1 MKKVLLLMVF
11 ASSVVY
17 AESRVLAPVSD
28 NSSYPAGSRSG
39 RGKPSANAMFEV
51 FGRLEQMQQEIQQLR
66 GQVEQQSHLIA
77 KLKRRQSN
85 IYSDLDMRLQELTG
99 GSDLEGSELS
109 LNNKNP
115 RVGARNSMGAV
126 KPASGMV
133 TQPKLQQN
141 IVRDGRSS
149 AAEKKKNVPAKSQ
162 KQQYL
167 AAYETLRNG
176 QNVHSISAFE
186 SLINEFPR
194 GEYAAKS
201 QYWLGEAYKANR
213 DLRSA
218 KKAFIKV
225 VTDYSGSTK
234 VPDALLKLGYIE
246 LEQKN
251 TVKAK
256 SYLSKISKNYSGTTA
271 AYLAKKKL
279 MQMGVVNP

>member
-1 MKKVLLLMVF
+1 MLF
-11 ASSVVY
+11 TSSVVY

-28 NSSYPAGSRSG
+28 NSSYPAGSRSN
-39 RGKPSANAMFEV
+39 RTKPSANAMFEV

-66 GQVEQQSHLIA
+66 GQVEEQSHLIV

-85 IYSDLDMRLQELTG
+85 IYSDLDLRLQELSG
-99 GSDLEGSELS
+99 EGVVDRPELMS
-109 LNNKNP
+109 TSQNP
-115 RVGARNSMGAV
+115 RAGIRNSVGAVNSMGQVA
-126 KPASGMV
+126 
-133 TQPKLQQN
+133 TQSILQQN
-141 IVRDGRSS
+141 VTRDERSTVV
-149 AAEKKKNVPAKSQ
+149 EKKKNVPPKTP

-167 AAYETLRNG
+167 AAYEILRKG
-176 QNVHSISAFE
+176 QSTRAISAFK
-186 SLINEFPR
+186 SLISEFPK

-201 QYWLGEAYKANR
+201 QYWLGEAYKASK

-218 KKAFIKV
+218 KLAFIKV
-225 VTDYSGSTK
+225 VTDYSSSRK

-256 SYLSKISKNYSGTTA
+256 SYLFKISKNYSGTTA
-271 AYLAKKKL
+271 AHLAKKKL

>member
-1 MKKVLLLMVF
+1 MLF
-11 ASSVVY
+11 TSSVVY

-28 NSSYPAGSRSG
+28 NSSYPAGSRSN
-39 RGKPSANAMFEV
+39 RTKPSANAMFEV

-66 GQVEQQSHLIA
+66 GQVEEQSHLIA
-77 KLKRRQSN
+77 KLKRKQSN
-85 IYSDLDMRLQELTG
+85 IYSDLDLRLQELSG
-99 GSDLEGSELS
+99 EGVVDSPELMS
-109 LNNKNP
+109 TNQNP
-115 RVGARNSMGAV
+115 RTGIRNSAGVVNPMGRVATQSKLRQNVIKDERSTAV
-126 KPASGMV
+126 
-133 TQPKLQQN
+133 
-141 IVRDGRSS
+141 
-149 AAEKKKNVPAKSQ
+149 EKKKNVPPKTP

-167 AAYETLRNG
+167 AAYETLRKG
-176 QNVHSISAFE
+176 QSARAISAFK
-186 SLINEFPR
+186 SLISEFPK

-201 QYWLGEAYKANR
+201 QYWLGEAYKASK

-218 KKAFIKV
+218 KLAFIKV
-225 VTDYSGSTK
+225 VTDYSSSRK

-251 TVKAK
+251 MVKAK

>member
-1 MKKVLLLMVF
+1 MLF
-11 ASSVVY
+11 TSSVVY

-28 NSSYPAGSRSG
+28 NSSYPAGARPG
-39 RGKPSANAMFEV
+39 GKKPSANAMFEV

-66 GQVEQQSHLIA
+66 GQVEEQSHLIA

-99 GSDLEGSELS
+99 GSDLENPGLS
-109 LNNKNP
+109 LKDQNS
-115 RVGARNSMGAV
+115 RTGLRNSVTAV
-126 KPASGMV
+126 NPAGGLV
-133 TQPKLQQN
+133 NQTKLRQN
-141 IVRDGRSS
+141 EVRGGQLPT
-149 AAEKKKNVPAKSQ
+149 AEKKKKVPAKSQ
-162 KQQYL
+162 KQRYL
-167 AAYETLRNG
+167 AAYETLRSG
-176 QNVHSISAFE
+176 QSARSISAFK
-186 SLINEFPR
+186 SLISEFPK

-201 QYWLGEAYKANR
+201 QYWLGEAYKANK

-218 KKAFIKV
+218 KHAFIKL
-225 VTDYSGSTK
+225 VTDYSGSPK

-251 TVKAK
+251 TAKAK
-256 SYLSKISKNYSGTTA
+256 GYLSKISKNYSGTTA

>member
-1 MKKVLLLMVF
+1 MLF
-11 ASSVVY
+11 TSSVVY

-28 NSSYPAGSRSG
+28 NSSYPAGSRSN
-39 RGKPSANAMFEV
+39 RTKPSANAMFEV

-66 GQVEQQSHLIA
+66 GQVEEQSHLIA

-85 IYSDLDMRLQELTG
+85 IYSDLDLRLQELSG
-99 GSDLEGSELS
+99 EGVVDSPELM
-109 LNNKNP
+109 LTNQNP
-115 RVGARNSMGAV
+115 RTGIRNSVGAVNPMGRVA
-126 KPASGMV
+126 
-133 TQPKLQQN
+133 TQPKLRQN
-141 IVRDGRSS
+141 VIRDERST
-149 AAEKKKNVPAKSQ
+149 AVEKKKNIPPKTP

-167 AAYETLRNG
+167 AAYETLRKG
-176 QNVHSISAFE
+176 QSTRAISAFK
-186 SLINEFPR
+186 SLISEFPK

-201 QYWLGEAYKANR
+201 QYWLGEAYKASK

-218 KKAFIKV
+218 KLAFIKV
-225 VTDYSGSTK
+225 VTDYSSSRK

-251 TVKAK
+251 MVKAK

-271 AYLAKKKL
+271 AHLAKKKL